1 MHLKVISQMARI
13 QSGVGIPPLSDANF
27 EQAVA
32 SGANAQRQT
41 VVAGSSNL
49 GQTYPVNFFPPATQE
64 DDGRINPL
72 AGMGLTDEQYGMIL
86 QNILSGEG
94 LMSGMEEGYPGG
106 GMPANGGQQPGMMNS
121 GMSIGI
127 ALGEKRPL
135 DDGEDRGGLKR
146 SRFEVIE

>member
-27 EQAVA
+27 EQAAVT
-32 SGANAQRQT
+32 GANAQRQT

-49 GQTYPVNFFPPATQE
+49 GQSYPVNFFPPTSQE

-94 LMSGMEEGYPGG
+94 LMSGMDEGYSG
-106 GMPANGGQQPGMMNS
+106 GMPPNGGQQPGMMNP

-127 ALGEKRPL
+127 SLGEKRAL
-135 DDGEDRGGLKR
+135 DDGEDREGLKR